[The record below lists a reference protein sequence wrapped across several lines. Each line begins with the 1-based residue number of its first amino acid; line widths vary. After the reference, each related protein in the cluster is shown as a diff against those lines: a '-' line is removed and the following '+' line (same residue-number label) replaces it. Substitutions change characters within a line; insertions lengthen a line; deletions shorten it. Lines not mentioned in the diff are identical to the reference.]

1 MEEQGKLLRE
11 QNLMAAA
18 PAASRG
24 EFNPISP
31 VPRFRPSTLLPYS
44 SGTFGLAT
52 SINMYGNFPQF
63 ITCPYHEQY
72 LSRSID
78 EYGTLLVMR
87 GMPVMRGT
95 SSTVRSK
102 LDCSTSVP
110 KLLQHE
116 SDQVLPGSTSVPK
129 LLQHESDQ
137 VLPGLT
143 SVPSLLQ
150 HESDQVLPNQVLP
163 DENTATHVEHLLRP
177 IVQTTANNVD
187 RQTSPGFDEIMP
199 S

>member
-1 MEEQGKLLRE
+1 
-11 QNLMAAA
+11 
-18 PAASRG
+18 
-24 EFNPISP
+24 
-31 VPRFRPSTLLPYS
+31 
-44 SGTFGLAT
+44 
-52 SINMYGNFPQF
+52 
-63 ITCPYHEQY
+63 
-72 LSRSID
+72 
-78 EYGTLLVMR
+78 VMR

-102 LDCSTSVP
+102 LDC
-110 KLLQHE
+110 
-116 SDQVLPGSTSVPK
+116 STSVPK

-187 RQTSPGFDEIMP
+187 RQTSPGFDEIVP
-199 S
+199 A

>member
-1 MEEQGKLLRE
+1 M
-11 QNLMAAA
+11 N
-18 PAASRG
+18 
-24 EFNPISP
+24 
-31 VPRFRPSTLLPYS
+31 
-44 SGTFGLAT
+44 
-52 SINMYGNFPQF
+52 GNFPQF

-95 SSTVRSK
+95 WSTVRSK

-116 SDQVLPGSTSVPK
+116 SDQVS
-129 LLQHESDQ
+129 
-137 VLPGLT
+137 
-143 SVPSLLQ
+143 
-150 HESDQVLPNQVLP
+150 P
-163 DENTATHVEHLLRP
+163 DDNTATHVEHLLRP
-177 IVQTTANNVD
+177 IVQITANIVD
-187 RQTSPGFDEIMP
+187 RQASPDFDDIMP